1 LGADKASGYDFGVI
15 ENEEI
20 FWGEEGRKITDRSIG
35 HFSGCSINVEEAGR
49 VTRIGGCSGNSIWGD
64 GD

>member
-1 LGADKASGYDFGVI
+1 LGADKASWDDFGVI

-20 FWGEEGRKITDRSIG
+20 FLGKEGGKITDRSIG
-35 HFSGCSINVEEAGR
+35 HFSGCSVNVEEAGR
-49 VTRIGGCSGNSIWGD
+49 VTRMGRCSGNPIRGD